1 MIRTDLL
8 ETLKEFLKSI
18 PDERFNLLFW
28 RKGSVESGMY
38 ISDLDLHTD
47 CGTSACAMGW
57 AAALPEFRLAG
68 LSFEGSS
75 IVLRNKDGDFLYDD
89 FYAVKEVFVFRDF
102 DVGNCL
108 FSNAYYTEDD
118 DCEKNIVKPERV
130 ISRIEKLLALL
141 EIPEGKTLSSRR
153 LANWEAGAE
162 QEFIRCCSMNP
173 TTY

>member
-18 PDERFNLLFW
+18 PAERFNLLFW
-28 RKGSVESGMY
+28 RNKSVKTGLF
-38 ISDLDLHTD
+38 ISDMELYTD

-57 AAALPEFRLAG
+57 AAALPEFKEAG
-68 LSFEGSS
+68 LSFEGTS
-75 IVLRNKDGDFLYDD
+75 IVLRNKDGDLLHED
-89 FYAVKEVFVFRDF
+89 FYAVKEVFGFTGL

-108 FSNAYYTEDD
+108 FSNAYYTDEDD
-118 DCEKNIVKPERV
+118 YERNVVKPERV

-141 EIPEGKTLSSRR
+141 QIPAGKTLSA
-153 LANWEAGAE
+153 LQLEKHEWQAE
-162 QEFIRCCSMNP
+162 IEFIRCCSHHP